1 MTLHTAY
8 RRQHKRRSI
17 DVRVQL
23 VISQTHL
30 AQVAPVNGAAV
41 AGRLT
46 NVSGGGAHA
55 VVATYLPRG
64 TQVDVEIPAEAKL
77 PAGRLRARVMTV
89 RMVDREPRYGVGL
102 RFEDPESELAQA
114 LQAAE
119 EEEAGK

>member
-1 MTLHTAY
+1 
-8 RRQHKRRSI
+8 
-17 DVRVQL
+17 
-23 VISQTHL
+23 
-30 AQVAPVNGAAV
+30 
-41 AGRLT
+41 
-46 NVSGGGAHA
+46 
-55 VVATYLPRG
+55 
-64 TQVDVEIPAEAKL
+64 VEIPAEAKL